1 MGVKVALFAWGF
13 KTEKVENLE
22 KEKKYCVRTWKDSK
36 VRNLGVILLEHK
48 KGPGINYCI
57 LNAAIPPCRERNSFE
72 QL

>member
-48 KGPGINYCI
+48 KGPGINYSECC
-57 LNAAIPPCRERNSFE
+57 NPSVQRKK